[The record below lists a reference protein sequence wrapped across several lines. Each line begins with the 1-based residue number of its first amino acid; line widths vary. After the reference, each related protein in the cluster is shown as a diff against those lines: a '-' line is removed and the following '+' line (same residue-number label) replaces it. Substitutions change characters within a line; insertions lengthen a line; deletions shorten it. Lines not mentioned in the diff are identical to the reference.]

1 MFTWGPK
8 YLLGISFVSL
18 IGAIVFGL
26 ATGGDPIG
34 VVTGG
39 YKGGVGDHAGY
50 TILIALFIVTQA
62 FGWVLVATRDG
73 DAEAMAA
80 RAGADVVPA
89 VTPPT
94 DASFW
99 GLMMAFG
106 VAAIIVGLAVSQV
119 FFYLGLAVLFVAGL
133 QWLVQA
139 WSDRASGDPEV
150 NQVIRNRIVGP
161 FEIPVMAL
169 MAFGVVA
176 VGMSRVFI
184 ATSATGAVVAGT
196 IATILIFGGAVVLTS
211 IDAKP
216 ALLRGVVVLGAVA
229 VLASGIVGAAV
240 GERDFHH
247 GEEHGE
253 EDHSEG
259 EEEGE

>member
-8 YLLGISFVSL
+8 YLIAISFASL
-18 IGAIVFGL
+18 IGAVVFGL

-34 VVTGG
+34 VVTAG
-39 YKGGVGDHAGY
+39 YKGGVGDHTGY
-50 TILIALFIVTQA
+50 AILLGLFVATQT

-80 RAGADVVPA
+80 RAGAEVVPA

-94 DASFW
+94 DVSFW
-99 GLMMAFG
+99 GVMMAFG

-119 FFYLGLAVLFVAGL
+119 FFYLGLVVLFVAGL

-150 NQVIRNRIVGP
+150 NRIIRNRLVGP

-169 MAFGVVA
+169 LAFAVVA
-176 VGMSRVFI
+176 VAMSRVFI
-184 ATSATGAVVAGT
+184 AVSAIGAVVAGT
-196 IATILIFGGAVVLTS
+196 VVATLIFGGAVVLTR

-216 ALLRGVVVLGAVA
+216 ALLRGVLLFGGVA
-229 VLASGIVGAAV
+229 VLAAGIVSAAA

-253 EDHSEG
+253 EHSEG